1 MASQITR
8 LTIVYTIDYSG
19 ADQRND
25 QSPVNSPVT
34 GEFIAQM
41 ASNAENIFFDDVIMM
56 ACYLGFERWT
66 MFYSNPLTAVA
77 VTIRWLQSWT
87 YFLSGF
93 SGYWW
98 NFGPCGWMK
107 RVRSNNLNNLLHSK
121 AQHVTV
127 KHQISGPPQYMVRD
141 LFPAGPISGTCV
153 L

>member
-1 MASQITR
+1 M
-8 LTIVYTIDYSG
+8 
-19 ADQRND
+19 
-25 QSPVNSPVT
+25 NSSHKWPVT
-34 GEFIAQM
+34 RKMFH
-41 ASNAENIFFDDVIMM
+41 FDDVIMM
-56 ACYLGFERWT
+56 ACCLGFERWT

-77 VTIRWLQSWT
+77 VIIRWLQSWT

-127 KHQISGPPQYMVRD
+127 KNKYQAHLSTWSETYFRQDR
-141 LFPAGPISGTCV
+141 FPAHVFSRRQFLATVFFRLKSIYDIDSGSPSK
-153 L
+153 LYGDLI